1 MLYTTLIKITAAITH
16 LSQAF
21 FIPEK
26 RGFGDAE
33 ISVDSKN
40 ITGIVYTG
48 GEYLLNISNSSTGN
62 TTVYAPYVNTTN
74 VTISELANATS
85 QLNATD
91 SSSDLTDLVI
101 TVGKDSLERAGFYYA
116 LSFPNQ
122 TVVVTQNTT
131 KGLFVA
137 NNTNSTGR
145 GGLIVDNEGIIY
157 SGITYPHSVIGAVD
171 PHGKVTYFFDPALPA
186 LAKVAAVYYKNHSAE
201 VITKNLTNSSQ
212 VPIINATSSSK
223 KVWCPKASK
232 LPTIGD
238 ITVVNINSTKEI
250 SQYTKKAA
258 NSSSNSWT
266 ILASNN
272 LIFIPPN
279 IAGSTHSN
287 VIGAGILSPI
297 QASVLASFVKAAGAG
312 FLAPVISALG

>member
-1 MLYTTLIKITAAITH
+1 MFYANLIKITVLITQ

-21 FIPEK
+21 LIPEK

-33 ISVDSKN
+33 ISADSKN
-40 ITGIVYTG
+40 ITGVVYTG
-48 GEYLLNISNSSTGN
+48 GEYLLNISNSTGGN

-74 VTISELANATS
+74 VTIPELANATS

-91 SSSDLTDLVI
+91 SSSELTDLVI

-122 TVVVTQNTT
+122 TVVVTENTT

-145 GGLIVDNEGIIY
+145 GGLIVDSEGIIY
-157 SGITYPHSVIGAVD
+157 SGITYPHTVIGAVD
-171 PHGKVTYFFDPALPA
+171 WNGKVTYYFDPSLPT
-186 LAKVAAVYYKNHSAE
+186 LVKVAADYYKNNSAAT
-201 VITKNLTNSSQ
+201 ITSNLTNSSQ
-212 VPIINATSSSK
+212 VPIISSKSSSK
-223 KVWCPKASK
+223 KHGLYNKAAE

-238 ITVVNINSTKEI
+238 ITVVNVTSTKEV
-250 SQYTKKAA
+250 SQYVKDAS
-258 NSSSNSWT
+258 NSSSDSWT

-272 LIFIPPN
+272 LTFIPPDV
-279 IAGSTHSN
+279 AGSSSN

-297 QASVLASFVKAAGAG
+297 QASVLASIVKAAGAS
-312 FLAPVISALG
+312 FLVPVIAALG